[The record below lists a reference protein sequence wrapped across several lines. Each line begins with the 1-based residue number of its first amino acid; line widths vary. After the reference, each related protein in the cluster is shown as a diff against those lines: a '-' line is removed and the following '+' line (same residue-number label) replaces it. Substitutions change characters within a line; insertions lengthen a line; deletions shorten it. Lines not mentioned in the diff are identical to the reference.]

1 MRSAAPSRARLIEFL
16 RTALRN
22 PVLELTDD
30 ESIIRSGLLDSSA
43 LFELVFWIEKH
54 TGAPV
59 DPAAIDVAGE
69 WDTVGS
75 ILAFI
80 DRQRRRA

>member
-1 MRSAAPSRARLIEFL
+1 MGRAAPSRAQLIEFL

-22 PVLELTDD
+22 PALELTDD

-59 DPAAIDVAGE
+59 DPAAIDVAAQ
-69 WDTVGS
+69 WDTVSS
-75 ILAFI
+75 ILDFI
-80 DRQRRRA
+80 ARHRA